1 MAQIPVELTLST
13 IAGGALADQVATEIR
28 KICANI
34 QDLNCAAETKR
45 KLQIN
50 LVFAPNDKRNLVN
63 ISYEVKPT
71 LVGPDAG
78 SSAAYLAIDPKS
90 KEASLFEVETHPPLF
105 PQTAGVQTTIPGVL
119 NDHLGE
125 NAGIPN

>member
-1 MAQIPVELTLST
+1 MAHTPVELNLST
-13 IAGGALADQVATEIR
+13 IAGGALAEQVAAEIR

-34 QDLNCAAETKR
+34 QDPNCAAETKR

-50 LVFAPNDKRNLVN
+50 VVFTPNDKRNLVN

-78 SSAAYLAIDPKS
+78 SSAAYLALDQTG
-90 KEASLFEVETHPPLF
+90 EASLFELETHPPLF
-105 PQTAGVQTTIPGVL
+105 PQGEQQVIPGTVEPL
-119 NDHLGE
+119 E
-125 NAGIPN
+125 RRA

>member
-1 MAQIPVELTLST
+1 MAATPVELTLST
-13 IAGGALADQVATEIR
+13 LAGGALAEQVAMEIR

-34 QDLNCAAETKR
+34 QDPNCAAETKR

-50 LVFAPNDKRNLVN
+50 VVFAPNDKRNLVN

-78 SSAAYLAIDPKS
+78 SSAAYLALDKEG
-90 KEASLFEVETHPPLF
+90 EASLFELETHPPLF
-105 PQTAGVQTTIPGVL
+105 PQGEQQVIPGTIEPL
-119 NDHLGE
+119 TRQ
-125 NAGIPN
+125 A